1 MFLVLKLF
9 IFVEIGF
16 VEMLFKIIV
25 EIKWLILFLN

>member
-1 MFLVLKLF
+1 MLLILKLF
-9 IFVEIGF
+9 IFVEIRF